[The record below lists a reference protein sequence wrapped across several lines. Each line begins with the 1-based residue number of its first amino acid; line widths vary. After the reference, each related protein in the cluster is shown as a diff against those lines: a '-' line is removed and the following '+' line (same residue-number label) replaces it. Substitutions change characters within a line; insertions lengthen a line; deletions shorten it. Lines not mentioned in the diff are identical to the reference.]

1 MDYISSTIL
10 MLLTIIVL
18 GALLITILTRLSE
31 INKTLTIM
39 RLELSTL
46 KNSLANKVHSADEK
60 PEEAVQKKSEQKTT
74 IQHGSNTETQT
85 STTKATDAETE
96 TKETVVIGE
105 SIQQPPMVDVS
116 VKTPET
122 EALMLSEEALE
133 KQETAPTPFQP
144 SVIAPAEASVAPTEN
159 NAIPL
164 QQPSTKAEE
173 TPLSPTDEATANTE
187 QPKEMTEKTTNYEKF
202 IGENLF
208 GKIGILVFILG
219 IGYFVKYAIDQNWI
233 NEVARTVMGF
243 AVGVV
248 MLGLAQ
254 WLHKRYHTFSSL
266 LAGGAFGVFYLT
278 VSIAFHYYQLFSQT
292 AAFVILCLTT
302 IFMAIVSIRYDR
314 CNGPCRR
321 LHCSL
326 YRQYRLRKHH
336 RITDL
341 SHHSQ
346 PWNVCTCIL

>member
-1 MDYISSTIL
+1 MDYISSTML

-39 RLELSTL
+39 GLELSTL

-60 PEEAVQKKSEQKTT
+60 PEEAVQKKAEQKTT
-74 IQHGSNTETQT
+74 IRPGSNTETQT

-105 SIQQPPMVDVS
+105 SIQQPPMVDVP

-219 IGYFVKYAIDQNWI
+219 IG
-233 NEVARTVMGF
+233 
-243 AVGVV
+243 
-248 MLGLAQ
+248 
-254 WLHKRYHTFSSL
+254 
-266 LAGGAFGVFYLT
+266 
-278 VSIAFHYYQLFSQT
+278 
-292 AAFVILCLTT
+292 
-302 IFMAIVSIRYDR
+302 
-314 CNGPCRR
+314 
-321 LHCSL
+321 
-326 YRQYRLRKHH
+326 
-336 RITDL
+336 
-341 SHHSQ
+341 
-346 PWNVCTCIL
+346 

>member
-1 MDYISSTIL
+1 
-10 MLLTIIVL
+10 
-18 GALLITILTRLSE
+18 
-31 INKTLTIM
+31 
-39 RLELSTL
+39 
-46 KNSLANKVHSADEK
+46 
-60 PEEAVQKKSEQKTT
+60 
-74 IQHGSNTETQT
+74 
-85 STTKATDAETE
+85 
-96 TKETVVIGE
+96 
-105 SIQQPPMVDVS
+105 
-116 VKTPET
+116 
-122 EALMLSEEALE
+122 
-133 KQETAPTPFQP
+133 
-144 SVIAPAEASVAPTEN
+144 
-159 NAIPL
+159 
-164 QQPSTKAEE
+164 
-173 TPLSPTDEATANTE
+173 
-187 QPKEMTEKTTNYEKF
+187 MTEKTTNYEKF

-314 CNGPCRR
+314 CELAVTALVGGFIAPFIV
-321 LHCSL
+321 S
-326 YRQYRLRKHH
+326 
-336 RITDL
+336 TDSGSIIAL
-341 SHHSQ
+341 Q
-346 PWNVCTCIL
+346 TYLTIPNLGMFALAF